1 MTADKEEELV
11 DLSSLEG
18 LSLEPDWA
26 KKSKTANPALNFGGK
41 EKRKREGKRRG
52 RTDRSN
58 RRASSEKRVINE
70 NPTFDF
76 AIHPNMGVMQ
86 KIKSEMRKTGISY
99 GLSEICDTISSDP
112 SRYNLVVNYKDKD
125 RAPFVATKF
134 DKRVFETKQRAVEH
148 LFASYSNER
157 FTSKIQREEKPGKN
171 FPYVFECPLTKSL
184 LPPNNYHDFDEI
196 IIQHIF
202 LNSISK
208 PYDAYVAS
216 LARVDEAER
225 IQEWNDKPIVLYK
238 FGLHGQEADEMMSL
252 TQLRKKCLDEL
263 PVNLFSTSTS
273 IKVSGSDLALLDEN
287 IGSQF
292 NAFFKSKGNWI
303 KGLFASCLVNLKKS
317 NFTVFRYSEKKFTFA
332 SAYQRKE
339 LKDAT
344 LNETSEKITSAM
356 GKGQEVN
363 KATLLNDEALREI
376 DRKSILIELK
386 WLVKEGYVTQFGN
399 GILVLN

>member
-41 EKRKREGKRRG
+41 EKGKREGKRRG

-112 SRYNLVVNYKDKD
+112 SRYNIVVNYKDKD

-148 LFASYSNER
+148 LFASYNNER

-171 FPYVFECPLTKSL
+171 FSYVFECPLTKSL

-208 PYDAYVAS
+208 PYEAYVAS
-216 LARVDEAER
+216 LAKVDEDER
-225 IQEWNDKPIVLYK
+225 IQEWNEKPIVLYK
-238 FGLHGQEADEMMSL
+238 FGLHGQESDEMMSL
-252 TQLRKKCLDEL
+252 AQLRKKCLDEL

-273 IKVSGSDLALLDEN
+273 IRLSGSNLALLDEN
-287 IGSQF
+287 IRNQF
-292 NAFFKSKGNWI
+292 STFFKYKGNWI

-317 NFTVFRYSEKKFTFA
+317 NFTVFRYSEKKLTFA

-339 LKDAT
+339 LKGAT
-344 LNETSEKITSAM
+344 LNETSEKITSAI

-363 KATLLNDEALREI
+363 KATLLNDEALGEI

-386 WLVKEGYVTQFGN
+386 WLIKEGYVTAFGN

>member
-41 EKRKREGKRRG
+41 EKGKREGKRRG

-112 SRYNLVVNYKDKD
+112 SRYNIVVNYKDKD

-148 LFASYSNER
+148 LFASYNNER

-171 FPYVFECPLTKSL
+171 FSYVFECPLTKSL

-208 PYDAYVAS
+208 PYEAYVAS
-216 LARVDEAER
+216 LAKVDEDER

-252 TQLRKKCLDEL
+252 AQLRKKCLDEL

-273 IKVSGSDLALLDEN
+273 IRLSGSNLALLDEN
-287 IGSQF
+287 IGNQF
-292 NAFFKSKGNWI
+292 STFFKYKGNWI

-317 NFTVFRYSEKKFTFA
+317 NFTVFRYSEKKLTFA

-339 LKDAT
+339 LKGAT
-344 LNETSEKITSAM
+344 LNETSEKITSAI

-363 KATLLNDEALREI
+363 KATLLNDEALGEI

-386 WLVKEGYVTQFGN
+386 WLIKEGYVTAFGN